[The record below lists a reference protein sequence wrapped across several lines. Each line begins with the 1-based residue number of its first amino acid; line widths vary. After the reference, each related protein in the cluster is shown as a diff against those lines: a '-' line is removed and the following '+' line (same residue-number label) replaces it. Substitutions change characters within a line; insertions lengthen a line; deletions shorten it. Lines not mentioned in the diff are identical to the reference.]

1 MGMIY
6 LTDSKTA
13 CFTLWTTLDAMK
25 ASQIG
30 TDIIQ
35 KYILERQG
43 AGAENGAINRE
54 LSHCKGCLP

>member
-35 KYILERQG
+35 K
-43 AGAENGAINRE
+43 
-54 LSHCKGCLP
+54 